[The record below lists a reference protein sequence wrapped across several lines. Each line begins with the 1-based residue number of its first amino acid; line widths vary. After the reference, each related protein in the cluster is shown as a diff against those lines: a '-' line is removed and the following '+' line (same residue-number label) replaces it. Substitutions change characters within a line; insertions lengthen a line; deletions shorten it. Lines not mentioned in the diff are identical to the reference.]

1 MNLKYF
7 IVFVAGMAALA
18 GCQEASEYIPSI
30 YITEAQR
37 QEVKTITISQA
48 GEKGEFT
55 VSAAQ
60 IVDRDTHVS
69 FEACPEL
76 VADYN
81 DRYGRTAVALEDFTF
96 AKKEVVIAA
105 GKNVSE
111 SVEVVVNEELKPG
124 TFYCLP
130 VKIAST
136 DGGMSILESS
146 SKHFLVFRAPVRSK
160 AVYIGSGNKCFV
172 PTFPEHPSF
181 EGLNLETMQEVTLEC
196 RVMVNSFTK
205 SDPYISSIM

>member
-48 GEKGEFT
+48 GEKAEFT

-124 TFYCLP
+124 TFYCLRSRSP
-130 VKIAST
+130 LRTEACRSWNRRVSFFLYSGHRLGVKR
-136 DGGMSILESS
+136 SILGQATSA
-146 SKHFLVFRAPVRSK
+146 LFRLS
-160 AVYIGSGNKCFV
+160 
-172 PTFPEHPSF
+172 PSIPH
-181 EGLNLETMQEVTLEC
+181 L
-196 RVMVNSFTK
+196 K
-205 SDPYISSIM
+205 D

>member
-48 GEKGEFT
+48 GEKAEFT

-76 VADYN
+76 VIMTD
-81 DRYGRTAVALEDFTF
+81 
-96 AKKEVVIAA
+96 
-105 GKNVSE
+105 
-111 SVEVVVNEELKPG
+111 
-124 TFYCLP
+124 
-130 VKIAST
+130 T
-136 DGGMSILESS
+136 DGLPLH
-146 SKHFLVFRAPVRSK
+146 SK
-160 AVYIGSGNKCFV
+160 
-172 PTFPEHPSF
+172 
-181 EGLNLETMQEVTLEC
+181 TL
-196 RVMVNSFTK
+196 RLRK
-205 SDPYISSIM
+205 KKW

>member
-48 GEKGEFT
+48 GEKAEFT

-81 DRYGRTAVALEDFTF
+81 DRYGRTPLHSKTLRLR
-96 AKKEVVIAA
+96 KK
-105 GKNVSE
+105 KW
-111 SVEVVVNEELKPG
+111 
-124 TFYCLP
+124 
-130 VKIAST
+130 
-136 DGGMSILESS
+136 
-146 SKHFLVFRAPVRSK
+146 
-160 AVYIGSGNKCFV
+160 
-172 PTFPEHPSF
+172 
-181 EGLNLETMQEVTLEC
+181 
-196 RVMVNSFTK
+196 
-205 SDPYISSIM
+205 

>member
-48 GEKGEFT
+48 GEKAEFT

-69 FEACPEL
+69 KHVRNWL
-76 VADYN
+76 RIIMTD
-81 DRYGRTAVALEDFTF
+81 
-96 AKKEVVIAA
+96 
-105 GKNVSE
+105 
-111 SVEVVVNEELKPG
+111 
-124 TFYCLP
+124 
-130 VKIAST
+130 T
-136 DGGMSILESS
+136 DGLPLH
-146 SKHFLVFRAPVRSK
+146 SK
-160 AVYIGSGNKCFV
+160 
-172 PTFPEHPSF
+172 
-181 EGLNLETMQEVTLEC
+181 TL
-196 RVMVNSFTK
+196 RLRK
-205 SDPYISSIM
+205 KKW

>member
-48 GEKGEFT
+48 GEKAEFT

-124 TFYCLP
+124 TFY
-130 VKIAST
+130 
-136 DGGMSILESS
+136 
-146 SKHFLVFRAPVRSK
+146 
-160 AVYIGSGNKCFV
+160 
-172 PTFPEHPSF
+172 
-181 EGLNLETMQEVTLEC
+181 
-196 RVMVNSFTK
+196 
-205 SDPYISSIM
+205 

>member
-48 GEKGEFT
+48 GEKAEFT

-81 DRYGRTAVALEDFTF
+81 DRYGRTAVALGKCRSCRERGT
-96 AKKEVVIAA
+96 ETGNILLSA
-105 GKNVSE
+105 GQDRLYGRRHVDLGI
-111 SVEVVVNEELKPG
+111 VE
-124 TFYCLP
+124 
-130 VKIAST
+130 
-136 DGGMSILESS
+136 
-146 SKHFLVFRAPVRSK
+146 
-160 AVYIGSGNKCFV
+160 
-172 PTFPEHPSF
+172 
-181 EGLNLETMQEVTLEC
+181 
-196 RVMVNSFTK
+196 
-205 SDPYISSIM
+205 

>member
-48 GEKGEFT
+48 GEKAEFT

-96 AKKEVVIAA
+96 AKNREHSIVCRSRSPLRTEACRSW
-105 GKNVSE
+105 NRRVSFFLY
-111 SVEVVVNEELKPG
+111 SGHRLG
-124 TFYCLP
+124 
-130 VKIAST
+130 VKR
-136 DGGMSILESS
+136 SILGQATSA
-146 SKHFLVFRAPVRSK
+146 LFRLS
-160 AVYIGSGNKCFV
+160 
-172 PTFPEHPSF
+172 PSIPH
-181 EGLNLETMQEVTLEC
+181 L
-196 RVMVNSFTK
+196 K
-205 SDPYISSIM
+205 D

>member
-48 GEKGEFT
+48 GEKAEFT

-81 DRYGRTAVALEDFTF
+81 DRDGRTAVALEDFTF

-146 SKHFLVFRAPVRSK
+146 SKLFLYSGHRLGVKRSILGQATSALFRLS
-160 AVYIGSGNKCFV
+160 
-172 PTFPEHPSF
+172 PSIPH
-181 EGLNLETMQEVTLEC
+181 L
-196 RVMVNSFTK
+196 K
-205 SDPYISSIM
+205 D

>member
-48 GEKGEFT
+48 GEKAEFT

-76 VADYN
+76 VAIIMTD
-81 DRYGRTAVALEDFTF
+81 
-96 AKKEVVIAA
+96 
-105 GKNVSE
+105 
-111 SVEVVVNEELKPG
+111 
-124 TFYCLP
+124 
-130 VKIAST
+130 T
-136 DGGMSILESS
+136 DGLPLH
-146 SKHFLVFRAPVRSK
+146 SK
-160 AVYIGSGNKCFV
+160 
-172 PTFPEHPSF
+172 
-181 EGLNLETMQEVTLEC
+181 TL
-196 RVMVNSFTK
+196 RLRK
-205 SDPYISSIM
+205 KKW

>member
-48 GEKGEFT
+48 GEKAEFT

-105 GKNVSE
+105 GKKFRKVSKL
-111 SVEVVVNEELKPG
+111 S
-124 TFYCLP
+124 
-130 VKIAST
+130 
-136 DGGMSILESS
+136 
-146 SKHFLVFRAPVRSK
+146 
-160 AVYIGSGNKCFV
+160 
-172 PTFPEHPSF
+172 
-181 EGLNLETMQEVTLEC
+181 
-196 RVMVNSFTK
+196 
-205 SDPYISSIM
+205 